1 MVYEDVDEI
10 LVHCQTFDWENTF
23 NNLFHAED
31 TLNRLDF
38 VDRAVLYLDEMV
50 DEEEDEEDTDS
61 AVVELLDDIVDYR
74 NLISEFADSFVSEED
89 SPYELFQDNEYVREI
104 EDELRTIA
112 DDIVKKI
119 ALVA

>member
-31 TLNRLDF
+31 TLNRLGF
-38 VDRAVLYLDEMV
+38 VDRAVLYLDEIV
-50 DEEEDEEDTDS
+50 DEEEAEEADS
-61 AVVELLDDIVDYR
+61 AVVELLDDLVDYR
-74 NLISEFADSFVSEED
+74 DLISEFADSFIAEED

-104 EDELRTIA
+104 EEELRTIA

-119 ALVA
+119 VLIG